1 MLKQWRARFGGARGR
16 AAGAAPEPSEAALI
30 ALIAD
35 GDRDAFQ
42 ALYRM
47 YFGRL
52 ARFLDRMVRNG
63 PLIEEIVN
71 DTMLVVWQKANTFDS
86 SCKVSTWI
94 FAIAYRQGLKAVN
107 MRDEPVESNFELEA
121 GDMRQEPEQA
131 IALQQLQQGVDQAL
145 KALSLEHRVVVT
157 LTYYHDMGYQEIAE
171 TMGCP
176 VNTVKT
182 RMFHARQRLK
192 VLLSAHQEELS

>member
-1 MLKQWRARFGGARGR
+1 MLKQWRARFGGTP
-16 AAGAAPEPSEAALI
+16 AGPEGTDDAALI
-30 ALIAD
+30 ASIAG

-52 ARFLDRMVRNG
+52 ARFLERMVRNG

-71 DTMLVVWQKANTFDS
+71 DTMLVVWQKAHTFDG
-86 SCKVSTWI
+86 SCKVSTWV

-107 MRDEPVESNFELEA
+107 LRDEPVESNFELEA
-121 GDMRQEPEQA
+121 GDMRQEPEHA
-131 IALQQLQQGVDQAL
+131 IAQQQLRQGVGEAL
-145 KALSLEHRVVVT
+145 MALSLEQRVVVT
-157 LTYYHDMGYQEIAE
+157 LAYYHDMGYQEIAE

-182 RMFHARQRLK
+182 RMFHARQRLRG
-192 VLLSAHQEELS
+192 LLSAHQEELL

>member
-1 MLKQWRARFGGARGR
+1 MLKQWRARFGGTP
-16 AAGAAPEPSEAALI
+16 AAPAAPADTGDTALI
-30 ALIAD
+30 ALIAG

-42 ALYRM
+42 ALYRK

-63 PLIEEIVN
+63 ALIEEIVN
-71 DTMLVVWQKANTFDS
+71 DAMLVVWQKAHTFDHT
-86 SCKVSTWI
+86 CKVSTWV

-121 GDMRQEPEQA
+121 GDPRQEPEQA
-131 IALQQLQQGVDQAL
+131 LAQQQLQQGVGEAL
-145 KALSLEHRVVVT
+145 KALSLEQRVVVT

-182 RMFHARQRLK
+182 RMFHARQRLR
-192 VLLSAHQEELS
+192 VLLSAHQEEPL

>member
-1 MLKQWRARFGGARGR
+1 MLKQWRARFGGAP
-16 AAGAAPEPSEAALI
+16 AGPAGSSEAELI
-30 ALIAD
+30 ALIAG

-42 ALYRM
+42 ALYRI
-47 YFGRL
+47 YFPRL

-63 PLIEEIVN
+63 ALIEEIVN
-71 DTMLVVWQKANTFDS
+71 DTMLVVWQKAHTFDHT
-86 SCKVSTWI
+86 CKVSTWV

-121 GDMRQEPEQA
+121 GDMRQEPEHA
-131 IALQQLQQGVDQAL
+131 IAQQQLRQGVGEAL
-145 KALSLEHRVVVT
+145 KALSLEQRVVVT

-192 VLLSAHQEELS
+192 VLLSAHQEELL